1 MEGIYQHIQCY
12 IHVVLLDETDDL
24 HDPLLSAGGDML
36 LCCQLVHS
44 GYQCC
49 DGTLDDILIH
59 ADTPVELTVMDDAY
73 IGSCLRVGTSGNR
86 MLFVYRQLISN
97 AKVCLDR
104 VADCIQTSVTH
115 SGNTSGSSAL
125 IDSHFCLNTVLLLE
139 VTLRNIEDAAGINI
153 IFLEDRIDLLGKQF
167 LMTSV
172 GNTLYQVADFFLHGC
187 RQRETKLLLQYEC
200 YAALTGYAVDTDNI
214 GFVLSSHICGIDGQ
228 VRNIPALA
236 GPAFLLPCHTFTDGI
251 LMGP

>member
-24 HDPLLSAGGDML
+24 HDPLLSAGSDML

-59 ADTPVELTVMDDAY
+59 TDTPVELTVMDDAY

-104 VADCIQTSVTH
+104 VADCIQASVTH

-125 IDSHFCLNTVLLLE
+125 IDSHLCLNAVLLFE
-139 VTLRNIEDAAGINI
+139 VALRNVEDAAGINI
-153 IFLEDRIDLLGKQF
+153 IFLEDRIDLLGK
-167 LMTSV
+167 
-172 GNTLYQVADFFLHGC
+172 
-187 RQRETKLLLQYEC
+187 
-200 YAALTGYAVDTDNI
+200 
-214 GFVLSSHICGIDGQ
+214 
-228 VRNIPALA
+228 
-236 GPAFLLPCHTFTDGI
+236 
-251 LMGP
+251 